1 MFYVKTKIND
11 ETTIRTEITY
21 ENVFTVCPKC
31 NKEHHTDLVGII
43 ANGGDLHTTTEYCAE
58 CSAEIIQNNAKK

>member
-11 ETTIRTEITY
+11 GITIRAEITY

-31 NKEHHTDLVGII
+31 NKEHRTDLVGII
-43 ANGGDLHTTTEYCAE
+43 ASGGDLHATTEYCAE
-58 CSAEIIQNNAKK
+58 CSAEIQHNSKK